1 MIKIIDYGVG
11 NIKAFVNI
19 YKRLGIEIDIA
30 SNYKSLTNASKLILP
45 GVGHFDY
52 AMHKFNESGMMETV
66 NDLVM
71 NKKVPVLGICVGMQ
85 IMAISSDEGSKKGL
99 GWIDAHVK
107 KIDIKNNNF
116 RLPHM
121 GWNNIIINK
130 NDGILKNLDN
140 NSRFYFL
147 HSYYFNCTNENNI
160 IALSNYGSNFP
171 SIVRQ
176 ENIIGIQ
183 CHPEKSHEFGEQILK
198 NFFDLD
204 A

>member
-52 AMHKFNESGMMETV
+52 AMHKFNETGMMETV